1 MFAGEAFQLGLTSR
15 RVTADEYFADYLQG
29 G

>member
-1 MFAGEAFQLGLTSR
+1 MFAGEAVRLGLTSR
-15 RVTADEYFADYLQG
+15 RVTTEAYFADYLQG